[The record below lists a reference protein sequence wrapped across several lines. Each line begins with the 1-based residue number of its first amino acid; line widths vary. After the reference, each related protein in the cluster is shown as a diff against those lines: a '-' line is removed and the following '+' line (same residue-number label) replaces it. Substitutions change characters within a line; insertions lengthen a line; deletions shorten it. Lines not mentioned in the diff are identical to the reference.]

1 MPKYYEISEAAAK
14 RAKDMNSYSDYA
26 PGSATAGY
34 RAMVDEAYALAEK
47 QKAQAD
53 PMYHDKIDA
62 LVDRYARRLAENLN
76 ERNAI
81 DARVPSI
88 LITGGG
94 NFPVAKK
101 VKQNAARD
109 RNYGEYAEIE
119 KLLDKIRSTGRGG
132 ISADDDLA
140 VEKLTKKLEGMESQ
154 QAMMKAVNAYFRKH
168 KTLEGC
174 PELTAEQVEKVKAS
188 MSQDWRKDPVPFPSY
203 LLTNNNAN
211 IRRVRQRI
219 EELSHKAEFVGW
231 TFPGGEA
238 KVNEAENRLQLI
250 FADKPDA
257 DTRQALKSE
266 GFKWAPSQGAWQRQL
281 NQNAIRAAARLDF
294 LRPEDGKSP
303 YQVVLANIQRL
314 LDAGVSVH
322 IRLNMD
328 EHNADNL
335 MELADELHE
344 RFGGKGKFSVYSH
357 TLFEFAGSKAH
368 IRAQEERRQLYQKQ
382 QRLRKKL
389 DDCGIGASYYLRQK
403 LRIRQCMADSGGS
416 LTILPNGE
424 LGLCEHYSED
434 NFVGSLDGKAS
445 ERSVIQSFREY
456 WEPIEECK
464 ACFYYPECIRLKKCV
479 EQQKCYEQMQI
490 KVREDTLSA
499 MRNTYAAWLK
509 KEQIDEEEPHPD
521 C

>member
-1 MPKYYEISEAAAK
+1 MSRELTRQEKTAIRKLVTKWCANYDKDYGCLPLDCPCYMLGKCWTGTYCRYFRAAVLPLDPVLERSLTVERITETRPCPVCGRAFLPDGRQRYCSTVCAGTLGHFVPKSRLKGEIMPKYYEISEAAAK

-47 QKAQAD
+47 QKAQVD

-101 VKQNAARD
+101 AKQNAARD

-154 QAMMKAVNAYFRKH
+154 QAMMKAVNAYYRKH

-174 PELTAEQVEKVKAS
+174 PELTAEQVEKVTAS

-219 EELSHKAEFVGW
+219 EELSNRSEFVGW

-238 KVNEAENRLQLI
+238 KVNEAENRLQLL
-250 FADKPDA
+250 FEEKPDT

-303 YQVVLANIQRL
+303 YQLQPFAKRA
-314 LDAGVSVH
+314 DKDVS
-322 IRLNMD
+322 R
-328 EHNADNL
+328 
-335 MELADELHE
+335 
-344 RFGGKGKFSVYSH
+344 
-357 TLFEFAGSKAH
+357 
-368 IRAQEERRQLYQKQ
+368 
-382 QRLRKKL
+382 
-389 DDCGIGASYYLRQK
+389 
-403 LRIRQCMADSGGS
+403 
-416 LTILPNGE
+416 
-424 LGLCEHYSED
+424 
-434 NFVGSLDGKAS
+434 
-445 ERSVIQSFREY
+445 
-456 WEPIEECK
+456 
-464 ACFYYPECIRLKKCV
+464 
-479 EQQKCYEQMQI
+479 
-490 KVREDTLSA
+490 
-499 MRNTYAAWLK
+499 
-509 KEQIDEEEPHPD
+509 
-521 C
+521 

>member
-1 MPKYYEISEAAAK
+1 MPKYYEISEASAK

-34 RAMVDEAYALAEK
+34 RTMVDEAYALAEK
-47 QKAQAD
+47 QKAQVD

-101 VKQNAARD
+101 AKQNAARD

-154 QAMMKAVNAYFRKH
+154 QTMMKAANAYYRKH

-174 PELTAEQVEKVKAS
+174 SELTAEQAEKVKAA

-250 FADKPDA
+250 FEDKPDA

-266 GFKWAPSQGAWQRQL
+266 GFKWAPSQGAWQRSS
-281 NQNAIRAAARLDF
+281 IRTPSAPPQGWTSCARRTAKALISF
-294 LRPEDGKSP
+294 SP
-303 YQVVLANIQRL
+303 L
-314 LDAGVSVH
+314 
-322 IRLNMD
+322 
-328 EHNADNL
+328 
-335 MELADELHE
+335 
-344 RFGGKGKFSVYSH
+344 
-357 TLFEFAGSKAH
+357 
-368 IRAQEERRQLYQKQ
+368 
-382 QRLRKKL
+382 
-389 DDCGIGASYYLRQK
+389 
-403 LRIRQCMADSGGS
+403 
-416 LTILPNGE
+416 
-424 LGLCEHYSED
+424 
-434 NFVGSLDGKAS
+434 
-445 ERSVIQSFREY
+445 
-456 WEPIEECK
+456 
-464 ACFYYPECIRLKKCV
+464 
-479 EQQKCYEQMQI
+479 
-490 KVREDTLSA
+490 
-499 MRNTYAAWLK
+499 
-509 KEQIDEEEPHPD
+509 
-521 C
+521 